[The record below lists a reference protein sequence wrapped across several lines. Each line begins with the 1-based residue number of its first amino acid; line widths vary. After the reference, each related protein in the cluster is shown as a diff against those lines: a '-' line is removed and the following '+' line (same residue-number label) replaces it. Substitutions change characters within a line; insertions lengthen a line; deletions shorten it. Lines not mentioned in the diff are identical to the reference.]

1 MANLPLTG
9 SQYWGAALN
18 NYLRQVSSD
27 VEDLKVQLANFSV
40 AASFNGSGWK
50 EGFYNLVDCVS
61 MAPIAG
67 NTGVYQLTDSSS
79 GVLVGTLIFC
89 TSSGTISI
97 PLERASGIT
106 MTYATSSN
114 DSAKKP
120 VKHLTYNTSEKKYEV
135 EERSQ
140 TLNELLAVNGFYPV
154 YAISDGGQSFSI
166 AVNPNGEFIF
176 SEGFVMLGLIEKTG
190 SNDFRFIKKTDSA
203 YKSMYSTRHDNLNSY
218 ATITNTKGLLSVES
232 NGLFLN
238 LSSAWIDY
246 SSNGISEKQDAAS
259 EVSETNKADYKIPQD
274 YKRFTSAGRRVY
286 KIVTTSS
293 GTNITHTWTSIT
305 VQDALISSAFSTTQ
319 VYGIYISASGDI
331 FIEEGPA
338 AYTPRGEG
346 KIASLNTSHAWTLNT
361 DTHFRTGG
369 LVLIGAFYYDTTAA
383 AWQKLQAASNSISPS
398 FITNKYVESAEVIR
412 WPSVTFSTNTTRS
425 GTTDD
430 YSTYKYHV
438 AINDT
443 DVVSKDGTIHMY
455 LDYHGSGADKDKY
468 AIPVVPDAFM
478 SCNTSSHAFESLRFG
493 AMKLEYATTSP
504 ITVTG
509 VGKLTT
515 YGGLVSSTSADQLV
529 SDLTVS
535 GQNIFRSTVLLGNTT
550 IGNTA
555 SDIISIKGSITDI
568 SSITA
573 NTSGLSILG
582 NTTFNENL
590 NLNKYLVFNNDDQ
603 QILANDKTL
612 TIKAKTLKLD
622 LGSALE
628 VNHNILFT
636 SDERCKYNINNI
648 DTQACV
654 DAVKNI
660 DIKTFNY
667 ISNDIPSIGV
677 IAQDIE
683 KYLPEYAD
691 LLVTQTK
698 DGVLEDKRNVAEVK
712 LLFILWQAVK
722 SLLK

>member
-27 VEDLKVQLANFSV
+27 VEDLKIQLANFSV
-40 AASFNGSGWK
+40 TASFNGSGWK

-61 MAPIAG
+61 MTPIAG
-67 NTGVYQLTDSSS
+67 NTGVYQLTDSSA

-89 TSSGTISI
+89 TSSGTVSI

-106 MTYATSSN
+106 MTCAASSN
-114 DSAKKP
+114 DSTKKP
-120 VKHLTYNTSEKKYEV
+120 IKQLTYNTSDKKYEV

-140 TLNELLAVNGFYPV
+140 TLNELLTTNGFYPV

-176 SEGFVMLGLIEKTG
+176 SEGFVMLGLIEKSS
-190 SNDFRFIKKTDSA
+190 SNEFRFIKKTDSA
-203 YKSMYSTRHDNLNSY
+203 YKSLYSTRHDNLNSY

-246 SSNGISEKQDAAS
+246 NSNGISEKQDAAS
-259 EVSETNKADYKIPQD
+259 EISDSNKADYKIPQD
-274 YKRFTSAGRRVY
+274 YKRFTSAGRRAY
-286 KIVTTSS
+286 KIVTTGS
-293 GTNITHTWTSIT
+293 GNSISHTWTSVTI
-305 VQDALISSAFSTTQ
+305 QDALISSVFSTSQ
-319 VYGIYISASGDI
+319 VYGIYISAGGDI

-338 AYTPRGEG
+338 AYSPMGEG
-346 KIASLNTSHAWTLNT
+346 KVSSLNTSHAWTLNT

-369 LVLIGAFYYDTTAA
+369 LVLIGAFYYDTDIAD
-383 AWQKLQAASNSISPS
+383 WQKLQAASNSISPS

-430 YSTYKYHV
+430 YHIYQYHV
-438 AINDT
+438 AVDAT
-443 DVVSKDGTIHMY
+443 DVISKTGTINMY
-455 LDYHGSGADKDKY
+455 MDYHGSGTDKNKY
-468 AIPVVPDAFM
+468 VVPVFPDAFI
-478 SCNTSSHAFESLRFG
+478 SCNVSNQAFDSMRLG
-493 AMKLEYATTSP
+493 AMKLKYATTAP
-504 ITVTG
+504 VTITET
-509 VGKLTT
+509 GKLTT
-515 YGGLVSSTSADQLV
+515 YGGLVSTTSAEQLV
-529 SDLTVS
+529 SDIGVRA
-535 GQNIFRSTVLLGNTT
+535 QNVLRSTVLLGDTT
-550 IGNTA
+550 IGSTTND
-555 SDIISIKGSITDI
+555 SISIKGAIKDI
-568 SSITA
+568 SAITA
-573 NTSGLSILG
+573 SSSGLSMLG
-582 NTTFNENL
+582 KTTFSEDLHL
-590 NLNKYLVFNNDDQ
+590 NNSLVFDNSDK
-603 QILANDKTL
+603 QILADNKTL
-612 TIKAKTLKLD
+612 TIKAGTLKLD
-622 LGSALE
+622 LGNALE

-648 DTQACV
+648 DTQACIN
-654 DAVKNI
+654 AVKNI

-667 ISNDIPSIGV
+667 RKNDIPSIGV

-691 LLVTQTK
+691 LLVTQSSEG
-698 DGVLEDKRNVAEVK
+698 DLNDKRNVAEIK